1 MSLQWTAHQIR
12 VTRLYRH
19 CLKNLQNWTVH
30 RELFV
35 TEGFAMREQF
45 ERNRALTDARL
56 VEYAAFLTEELVT
69 GIADDNQRQ
78 RIKIFQVGDFF
89 ILDSKNRYLNILCII
104 RQDGT

>member
-1 MSLQWTAHQIR
+1 MLAHPPLIP
-12 VTRLYRH
+12 
-19 CLKNLQNWTVH
+19 ND
-30 RELFV
+30 
-35 TEGFAMREQF
+35 
-45 ERNRALTDARL
+45 NRWEFSGVL
-56 VEYAAFLTEELVT
+56 T